1 MKKLTVLLLV
11 AAMTV
16 ASCTGCG
23 GSGQTSIENTEVVSN
38 GVSNGGSDSTE
49 STTPKSTEE
58 VNTTVD
64 VAAGPQEAPMLTA
77 LVEAGTLPALDER
90 MPIEGDRFV
99 ETVDATGAPLEIGT
113 YGGTINMV
121 NGGGSWDLSRPVL
134 ESIIHYNTDG
144 SYYPNVIKSY
154 EYNEDYT
161 EWTFHLREGM
171 KWSDGDDFNA
181 DDITFWFYMCHVTNF
196 DTKKSW
202 SALVDYKE
210 KATVDGEEKEI
221 IYHPTLTKVDDTTV
235 KWTFTK
241 PKLPADFIENG
252 DFKWC
257 WAPSHYLKDLIPDS
271 IYVENEYWAA
281 TGLSDEDVLVNAKAK
296 GIDQATVK
304 DLGKLVS
311 YYFWNAS
318 GVPTVNPYVLTT
330 KEGNNSK
337 DSELCILERNAY
349 YWKVD
354 ATGSQLPYC
363 DAIHMYKYSEEGQ
376 DQLAF
381 RSGELDV
388 IGIAMEDISA
398 ILTDM
403 GDKAEL
409 RTYSGTNWGSYQ
421 ITFNY
426 TNEDKNYADL
436 FANKKFREAMSIGVD
451 REQVSGLLSDGFLL
465 PAQAAPSEG
474 NFGYDAEWAKKWT
487 TYDVEGAKKLLEEC
501 GLVMGSDGYY
511 NFADGS
517 DLVLT
522 FYTYTEALLSETAY
536 PVLEQ
541 YYEKMGINCDNK
553 DLAME
558 AFDQEIDN
566 NTWCAVLGPHT
577 AIGGLSL
584 RDRVAPFVP
593 IQEAA
598 EWYGEYGTWY
608 ATSGAEGVEPT
619 GAMKDLLTLYEQWA
633 AESDTAKR
641 DEISLQMYQIH
652 EDNLWSIAYLE
663 GVGNYNIISSNLKN
677 FPNNLVHADLYQY
690 ANIAHYWT
698 FYKAQ

>member
-1 MKKLTVLLLV
+1 MKKLTALLLV

-16 ASCTGCG
+16 ASFAGCG
-23 GSGQTSIENTEVVSN
+23 GSGETNVENTEVVS
-38 GVSNGGSDSTE
+38 TE
-49 STTPKSTEE
+49 S
-58 VNTTVD
+58 VNTEV
-64 VAAGPQEAPMLTA
+64 VEAGPQEAPMLTA
-77 LVEAGTLPALDER
+77 LVEAGTLPTLDER
-90 MPIEGDRFV
+90 MPVEADRFV
-99 ETVDATGAPLEIGT
+99 ESVDATGAPLSIGT

-121 NGGGSWDLSRPVL
+121 NGGGSWDLSRPIT

-144 SYYPNVIKSY
+144 SYYPNVIKSF
-154 EYNEDYT
+154 EHNADYT
-161 EWTFHLREGM
+161 EWTFKLREGM

-181 DDITFWFYMCHVTNF
+181 DDVTFWFYMCHVSNF

-210 KATVDGEEKEI
+210 KVTVDGEEKEI
-221 IYHPTLTKVDDTTV
+221 IHHPTLTKVDDYTV
-235 KWTFTK
+235 KWTFTN

-257 WAPSHYLKDLIPDS
+257 WAPSHYLNDLIPDT
-271 IYVENEYWAA
+271 IYVENEYWPA
-281 TGLSDEDVLVNAKAK
+281 TGLSEEQVLLNAQAK

-304 DLGKLVS
+304 DLGKAVS
-311 YYFWNAS
+311 YYFWNVS
-318 GVPTVNPYVLTT
+318 GIPTLNPYVLTT

-337 DSELCILERNAY
+337 DAELAILERNAY

-354 ATGSQLPYC
+354 AAGNQLPYC
-363 DAIHMYKYSEEGQ
+363 DAIYLHKYSEEGQ

-388 IGIAMEDISA
+388 VTVGMEDISA

-409 RTYSGTNWGSYQ
+409 RTFSGTNWGSYQ

-426 TNEDKNYADL
+426 TIDDKNYADL
-436 FANKKFREAMSIGVD
+436 FANAKFREAMSIAVD
-451 REQVSGLLSDGFLL
+451 REQVSGLLSDGFLA

-474 NFGYDAEWAKKWT
+474 NFGYDAEWEKKWT
-487 TYDVEGAKKLLEEC
+487 NYDVEGAKKLLEEC
-501 GLVMGSDGYY
+501 GLVMGSDGFYD
-511 NFADGS
+511 FADGS
-517 DLVLT
+517 DLIVT
-522 FYTYTEALLSETAY
+522 FYTYTESMNSTTAY

-541 YYEKMGINCDNK
+541 YFKAVGINCANK
-553 DLAME
+553 DLAMD

-566 NTWCAVLGPHT
+566 NTWVACLGPHT
-577 AIGGLSL
+577 SIGGLSL

-608 ATSGAEGVEPT
+608 ATGGAEGVEPT
-619 GAMKDLLTLYEQWA
+619 GAMKDLLAIYEQWA
-633 AESDTAKR
+633 AESDSAKR
-641 DEISLQMYQIH
+641 DELSLKIYEIH
-652 EDNLWSIAYLE
+652 EENLWSIAYLE
-663 GVGNYNIISSNLKN
+663 GVGNYNLISSNLKN
-677 FPNNLVHADLYQY
+677 FPDNLVHADLYQY
-690 ANIAHYWT
+690 GNIAHFWT
-698 FYKAQ
+698 FYKAE

>member
-1 MKKLTVLLLV
+1 MKKLTALLLV

-16 ASCTGCG
+16 ASFAGCG
-23 GSGQTSIENTEVVSN
+23 GSGQTNVENTEVVS
-38 GVSNGGSDSTE
+38 TE
-49 STTPKSTEE
+49 S
-58 VNTTVD
+58 VNTEV
-64 VAAGPQEAPMLTA
+64 VEAGPQEAPMLTA
-77 LVEAGTLPALDER
+77 LVEAGTLPTLDER
-90 MPIEGDRFV
+90 MPVEADRFV
-99 ETVDATGAPLEIGT
+99 ETVDATGAPLSIGT

-121 NGGGSWDLSRPVL
+121 NGGGSWDLSRPIT

-154 EYNEDYT
+154 EHNADYT
-161 EWTFHLREGM
+161 EWTFKLREGM

-181 DDITFWFYMCHVTNF
+181 DDVTFWFYMCHVSNF
-196 DTKKSW
+196 DSKKSW

-210 KATVDGEEKEI
+210 KVTVDGEETEVI
-221 IYHPTLTKVDDTTV
+221 HHPVLTKVDDYTV
-235 KWTFTK
+235 TWTFTN

-257 WAPSHYLKDLIPDS
+257 WAPSHYLNDLIPDS
-271 IYVENEYWAA
+271 IYVENEYWPA
-281 TGLSDEDVLVNAKAK
+281 TGLSDEQVLVNAKAK
-296 GIDQATVK
+296 GIDQATIK

-311 YYFWNAS
+311 YNFWNAS

-337 DSELCILERNAY
+337 DSELCILERNPY

-354 ATGSQLPYC
+354 AAGNQLPYC

-388 IGIAMEDISA
+388 IGVGMEDISA

-409 RTYSGTNWGSYQ
+409 RTFSGTNWGSYQ
-421 ITFNY
+421 VTFNY

-436 FANKKFREAMSIGVD
+436 FANIKFREAMSIGVD
-451 REQVSGLLSDGFLL
+451 REQVSGLLTDGFLS

-474 NFGYDAEWAKKWT
+474 NFGYDAEWEKKWT
-487 TYDVEGAKKLLEEC
+487 NYDVEGAKKLLEEC
-501 GLVMGSDGYY
+501 GLVMGADGYY
-511 NFADGS
+511 DFADGS

-522 FYTYTEALLSETAY
+522 FYTYTESLLSGTAY

-541 YYEKMGINCDNK
+541 YYEAMGINCDNK

-598 EWYGEYGTWY
+598 EWYGEYGSWY
-608 ATSGAEGVEPT
+608 ASNGAEGVEPT
-619 GAMKDLLTLYEQWA
+619 GAMADLLALYEQWA
-633 AESDTAKR
+633 AESDSAKR
-641 DEISLQMYQIH
+641 DEISLQIYEIH
-652 EDNLWSIAYLE
+652 EENLWSIAYLE
-663 GVGNYNIISSNLKN
+663 GAGNYNLISSKLENV
-677 FPNNLVHADLYQY
+677 PDNLVWADLYQY

-698 FYKAQ
+698 FYKAE

>member
-1 MKKLTVLLLV
+1 MSGNYVLKLVVYTHQEGVNPEKEGNFMKLKKLASLLLV
-11 AAMTV
+11 AAMV
-16 ASCTGCG
+16 VSSFAGCG
-23 GSGQTSIENTEVVSN
+23 GSGEQNQGTEVVSTE
-38 GVSNGGSDSTE
+38 VSTE
-49 STTPKSTEE
+49 VVE
-58 VNTTVD
+58 
-64 VAAGPQEAPMLTA
+64 AGPQEAPMLTA
-77 LVEAGTLPALDER
+77 LVEAGTLPTLDER
-90 MPIEGDRFV
+90 MPVEADRFV
-99 ETVDATGAPLEIGT
+99 ETVDATGETLSIGT
-113 YGGTINMV
+113 YGGTINIV
-121 NGGGSWDLSRPVL
+121 NGGGSWDLSRPIT

-144 SYYPNVIKSY
+144 TYYPNVIKAY

-161 EWTFHLREGM
+161 EWTFYLREGM

-181 DDITFWFYMCHVTNF
+181 DDITFWYYMCHLTNF
-196 DTKKSW
+196 DGKKSW
-202 SALVDYKE
+202 AAL
-210 KATVDGEEKEI
+210 TDGEEQWA
-221 IYHPTLTKVDDTTV
+221 TLTKIDDTTV
-235 KWTFTK
+235 KWTFQN

-257 WAPSHYLKDLIPDS
+257 WAPSHYLNDLIPDS

-296 GIDQATVK
+296 GIDQATIK
-304 DLGKLVS
+304 DLGKLVT
-311 YYFWNAS
+311 YNFWNAS

-337 DSELCILERNAY
+337 DSELCILERNPY

-354 ATGSQLPYC
+354 AAGSQLPYC
-363 DAIHMYKYSEEGQ
+363 DAIYMYKYSEDGQ

-388 IGIAMEDISA
+388 VGVAMEDIAA
-398 ILTDM
+398 ILSDM
-403 GDKAEL
+403 GDAAEL
-409 RTYSGTNWGSYQ
+409 RTFAGTNWGSYQ
-421 ITFNY
+421 VTFNY
-426 TNEDKNYADL
+426 TNEDSNYAEL
-436 FANKKFREAMSIGVD
+436 FANSKFREAMSIAVD
-451 REQVSGLLSDGFLL
+451 REQVSGLLSDGFLA
-465 PAQAAPSEG
+465 PAQAAPSKG
-474 NFGYDAEWAKKWT
+474 NFGYDAEWEAKWT
-487 TYDVEGAKKLLEEC
+487 NYDVEGAKKLLEEC
-501 GLVMGSDGYY
+501 GLVMGDDGYY

-517 DLVLT
+517 DLILT
-522 FYTYTEALLSETAY
+522 FYTYTELMLAETAY

-541 YYEKMGINCDNK
+541 YYNAIGIKCANK

-608 ATSGAEGVEPT
+608 ATGGAEGVEPT
-619 GAMKDLLTLYEQWA
+619 GAMAELIALYEQWA
-633 AESDTAKR
+633 AESDSAKR
-641 DEISLQMYQIH
+641 DEISLQIYEIH
-652 EDNLWSIAYLE
+652 EENLWTIAYLE
-663 GVGNYNIISSNLKN
+663 GAASYNLVSSKLEN
-677 FPNNLVHADLYQY
+677 FPDNLVWADLYQN

-698 FYKAQ
+698 MYKSE

>member
-1 MKKLTVLLLV
+1 MKKLTALLLV

-16 ASCTGCG
+16 ASFAGCG
-23 GSGQTSIENTEVVSN
+23 GSGETNVENTEVVS
-38 GVSNGGSDSTE
+38 TE
-49 STTPKSTEE
+49 S
-58 VNTTVD
+58 VNTEV
-64 VAAGPQEAPMLTA
+64 VEAGPQEAPMLTA
-77 LVEAGTLPALDER
+77 LVEAGTLPTLEER
-90 MPIEGDRFV
+90 MPVEADRFV
-99 ETVDATGAPLEIGT
+99 ETVDATGAQLSIGT

-121 NGGGSWDLSRPVL
+121 NGGGSWDLSRPIT

-154 EYNEDYT
+154 EHNADYT

-181 DDITFWFYMCHVTNF
+181 DDITFWFYMCHVSNF

-210 KATVDGEEKEI
+210 KVTVDGEETEI
-221 IYHPTLTKVDDTTV
+221 IHHPTLTKVDDYTV
-235 KWTFTK
+235 TWTFTN

-257 WAPSHYLKDLIPDS
+257 WAPSHYLNDLIPDS
-271 IYVENEYWAA
+271 IYVENEYWPA
-281 TGLSDEDVLVNAKAK
+281 TGLSDEQVLLNAQAK
-296 GIDQATVK
+296 GIDQATIK
-304 DLGKLVS
+304 DLGKAVS
-311 YYFWNAS
+311 YYFWNVA
-318 GVPTVNPYVLTT
+318 GVPTLNPYVLTT

-337 DSELCILERNAY
+337 DAELAILERNAY

-354 ATGSQLPYC
+354 AAGNQLPYC
-363 DAIHMYKYSEEGQ
+363 DAIYLHKYSEEGQ

-388 IGIAMEDISA
+388 VEVAMGDISA

-403 GDKAEL
+403 GDAAEL
-409 RTYSGTNWGSYQ
+409 RTYAGTNWGSYQ

-426 TNEDKNYADL
+426 TIEDKNYADL
-436 FANKKFREAMSIGVD
+436 FANIKFREAMSIAVD
-451 REQVSGLLSDGFLL
+451 REQVSGLLSDGFLA
-465 PAQAAPSEG
+465 PAQCAPSEG
-474 NFGYDAEWAKKWT
+474 NFGYDADWAAKWT
-487 TYDVEGAKKLLEEC
+487 NYDVEGAKKLLEEC
-501 GLVMGSDGYY
+501 GLVMGDDGFY

-517 DLVLT
+517 DLIIT
-522 FYTYTEALLSETAY
+522 FYTYTESTNSTTAY

-541 YYEKMGINCDNK
+541 YFKAIGINCANK

-566 NTWCAVLGPHT
+566 NTWVAVLGPHT
-577 AIGGLSL
+577 SIGGLSL

-608 ATSGAEGVEPT
+608 ATGGAEGVEPT
-619 GAMKDLLTLYEQWA
+619 GAMAELLALYEQWA

-641 DEISLQMYQIH
+641 DEISLQIYEIH
-652 EDNLWSIAYLE
+652 EENLWSIAYLE
-663 GVGNYNIISSNLKN
+663 GVGNYNLISSNLKN
-677 FPNNLVHADLYQY
+677 FPEGLVSADLYQY
-690 ANIAHYWT
+690 ANIAHFWT
-698 FYKAQ
+698 MYKAE

>member
-1 MKKLTVLLLV
+1 MKLKKLASLLLV
-11 AAMTV
+11 AAMV
-16 ASCTGCG
+16 VSSFAGCG
-23 GSGQTSIENTEVVSN
+23 GSGETNEGTEVVSTD
-38 GVSNGGSDSTE
+38 VVETE
-49 STTPKSTEE
+49 VVE
-58 VNTTVD
+58 
-64 VAAGPQEAPMLTA
+64 AGPQEAPMLTA

-90 MPIEGDRFV
+90 MPVEADRFV
-99 ETVDATGAPLEIGT
+99 ETVDATGKTLSIGT

-121 NGGGSWDLSRPVL
+121 NGGGSWDLSRPIL

-144 SYYPNVIKSY
+144 SYYPNVIKDY
-154 EYNEDYT
+154 EHNDDYT
-161 EWTFHLREGM
+161 EWTFYLREGM

-181 DDITFWFYMCHVTNF
+181 DDITFWYYMCHLTNF

-210 KATVDGEEKEI
+210 KVVVDGEESEVL
-221 IYHPTLTKVDDTTV
+221 YHPTLTKVDDYTV
-235 KWTFTK
+235 KWTFTN

-257 WAPSHYLKDLIPDS
+257 WAPSHYLNDLIPDS
-271 IYVENEYWAA
+271 IYVENEYWPA
-281 TGLSDEDVLVNAKAK
+281 TGLSDEQVLLNAQAK

-304 DLGKLVS
+304 DLGKAVS
-311 YYFWNAS
+311 YYFWNVS
-318 GVPTVNPYVLTT
+318 GVPTLNPYVLTT
-330 KEGNNSK
+330 QEGNNSK

-354 ATGSQLPYC
+354 AAGNQLPYC
-363 DAIHMYKYSEEGQ
+363 DAIYMYKYSEEGQ

-388 IGIAMEDISA
+388 IDVGMGDISA

-403 GDKAEL
+403 GGAAEL
-409 RTYSGTNWGSYQ
+409 RTFSGTNWGSYQ
-421 ITFNY
+421 VTFNY
-426 TNEDKNYADL
+426 TNEDANYANL
-436 FANKKFREAMSIGVD
+436 FADIRFREAMSIAVD
-451 REQVSGLLSDGFLL
+451 RDQVSGLLSDGFLA
-465 PAQAAPSEG
+465 PGQAAPSEG
-474 NFGYDAEWAKKWT
+474 NFGYDAEWAAKWT
-487 TYDVEGAKKLLEEC
+487 NYDVEGAKKLLEEC

-511 NFADGS
+511 DFADGS
-517 DLVLT
+517 DLILT
-522 FYTYTEALLSETAY
+522 FYTYTELGLSTTAY

-541 YYEKMGINCDNK
+541 YYNAIGIKCANK
-553 DLAME
+553 DLAMD

-577 AIGGLSL
+577 SIGGLSL

-608 ATSGAEGVEPT
+608 ATGGADGVEPT
-619 GAMKDLLTLYEQWA
+619 GDMAELITLYEQWA

-641 DEISLQMYQIH
+641 DEISLQIYEIH
-652 EDNLWSIAYLE
+652 EENLWTIAYLE
-663 GVGNYNIISSNLKN
+663 GDGTYNLISSNLQN
-677 FPNNLVHADLYQY
+677 FPDNLVHADLYQN

-698 FYKAQ
+698 FYKAE